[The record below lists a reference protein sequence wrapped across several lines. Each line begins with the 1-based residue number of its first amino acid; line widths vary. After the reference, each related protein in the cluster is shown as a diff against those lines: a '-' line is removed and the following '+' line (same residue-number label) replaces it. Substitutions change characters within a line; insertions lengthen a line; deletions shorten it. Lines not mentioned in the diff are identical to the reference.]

1 MADITRKT
9 AREKLEPRR
18 EPYWLTLAK
27 GCALGFRRGPDT
39 WIARYTTRTK
49 KPKRTGKASDAA
61 KPKQATKQAPKLY
74 KALTGVVEYHE
85 AKKAAEEWFSTISGS
100 GVRSAKRDTVRA
112 ACETYLADLRRHG
125 RGDAAVTA
133 QKRFKSII
141 YGDPIADVSL
151 EDATKDDFLEWRERL
166 RPGRQPRSINRHVRG
181 VVAALNRAVALGHIG
196 NPDTWRMSRLAD
208 DVEDE
213 GETAVFLSPGQR
225 KALIAAAS
233 NAGADFFRA
242 IEQTGAR
249 PSEIAAAKAGDFDGE
264 RIKLSHKKGRPPK
277 LRHRYTVLGPEGL
290 TLFARMAKGKLPSAP
305 LLTEDGQQ
313 TWRPHVWAKE
323 FRRAA
328 EVVNETARGADRIS
342 PDASTYSFRHAR
354 ISELLQVHG
363 IDPLTVANQTGTSL
377 QVIEKHYFRFI
388 ASAMRAKLAQVRD
401 ASN

>member
-1 MADITRKT
+1 MADITRKG
-9 AREKLEPRR
+9 ARAELEPRR

-39 WIARYTTRTK
+39 WIARFTK
-49 KPKRTGKASDAA
+49 KDGSKTY
-61 KPKQATKQAPKLY
+61 QALH
-74 KALTGVVEYHE
+74 GVTEYHE
-85 AKKAAEEWFSTISGS
+85 AKKAAEEWLGQIAGS
-100 GVRSAKRDTVRA
+100 GVRSPKRDTVRA
-112 ACETYLADLRRHG
+112 ACEAYLADLRRHG
-125 RGDAAVTA
+125 RGDAAATA
-133 QKRFKSII
+133 EKRFKSII
-141 YGDPIADVSL
+141 YGDQIADVAL

-196 NPDTWRMSRLAD
+196 TPDAWRMSRLAD

-225 KALIAAAS
+225 KSLIDATS

-242 IEQTGAR
+242 IQATGGR
-249 PSEIAAAKAGDFDGE
+249 PSELAAAKAGDFDGE

-277 LRHRYTVLGPEGL
+277 LRHRYTVLGPEGVALL
-290 TLFARMAKGKLPSAP
+290 TRLAKGKLPSAL

-313 TWRPHVWAKE
+313 KWRPHVWAKE

-328 EVVNETARGADRIS
+328 DIVNENARGADRI
-342 PDASTYSFRHAR
+342 PVDASTYSFRHAR

-377 QVIEKHYFRFI
+377 QMIERHYFRFI
-388 ASAMRAKLAQVRD
+388 ASAMREKLAQVRD
-401 ASN
+401 A

>member
-39 WIARYTTRTK
+39 WIARFTK
-49 KPKRTGKASDAA
+49 RDGSKTY
-61 KPKQATKQAPKLY
+61 QALQGAT
-74 KALTGVVEYHE
+74 EYHE
-85 AKKAAEEWFSTISGS
+85 AKKAAEEWLGQIASS
-100 GVRSAKRDTVRA
+100 GVRSPKRATVRA
-112 ACETYLADLRRHG
+112 ACETYLADLKRHG
-125 RGDAAVTA
+125 RADAATTA
-133 QKRFKSII
+133 EKRFKGII
-141 YGDPIADVSL
+141 YNDPIADVAL

-196 NPDTWRMSRLAD
+196 NPETWRMSRLAD

-225 KALIAAAS
+225 RAVIAAAS
-233 NAGADFFRA
+233 SQGAEFFRA
-242 IEQTGAR
+242 IEQTGGR
-249 PSEIAAAKAGDFDGE
+249 PSELAAAKAGDFDGE
-264 RIKLSHKKGRPPK
+264 RVKLSHKKGRPPK
-277 LRHRYTVLGPEGL
+277 LRHRYTVLGPKGVA
-290 TLFARMAKGKLPSAP
+290 LFVRLAKSKLPGAL

-313 TWRPHVWAKE
+313 QWRPHVWAKE

-328 EVVNETARGADRIS
+328 DIVNESAKGADRIP

-377 QVIEKHYFRFI
+377 QMIEKHYFRFI
-388 ASAMRAKLAQVRD
+388 ASAMREKLAQVRD
-401 ASN
+401 A